1 MKPIAHTRRLS
12 SHATPSRHTVDDV
25 VAGNLVPIGIPPF
38 FLVDQL
44 SRGRSVEQILNGKRG
59 LIAEYTGAE
68 GYAYSWGHLI
78 EHRFGPFVLWRVVP
92 VTFWPRLSE
101 LRAG

>member
-1 MKPIAHTRRLS
+1 MKAIAHIRRLS
-12 SHATPSRHTVDDV
+12 SRAASSPRTVDDV
-25 VAGNLVPIGIPPF
+25 VAGNLVPVGIPPF

-59 LIAEYTGAE
+59 LIAEYAGAE

-78 EHRFGPFVLWRVVP
+78 EHRFDPFVLWRIVP
-92 VTFWPRLSE
+92 VAL
-101 LRAG
+101 